1 MITIHTIYER
11 LIMDANPDIQLT
23 AEEVDVL
30 LGYLRKSL
38 FYNPLI
44 DLDAENYNC

>member
-1 MITIHTIYER
+1 MITIHSIYEK
-11 LIMDANPDIQLT
+11 LNMDAGADVQLT

-44 DLDAENYNC
+44 DLDAENYNY